1 MTKNPTSLNRRQALA
16 GAGAAAGALA
26 IAGPALAALPKHD
39 RLAMLIERYYAEV
52 DVFNA
57 THHPTDAEINA
68 HSEETYDKT
77 VVEMTGVPA
86 TTAAGA
92 LAALAFIE
100 REKIDTDYPCEFDD
114 MIQSLLQAVRG
125 YIEHGVQS

>member
-1 MTKNPTSLNRRQALA
+1 MTNNPTSVNRRQALA

-26 IAGPALAALPKHD
+26 LTGPALAALPEHD
-39 RLAMLIERYYAEV
+39 RLAMLIDRYYAEV

-57 THHPTDAEINA
+57 TDHPTDAELDA
-68 HSEETYDKT
+68 LMEKTFMKT
-77 VVEMTGVPA
+77 VAEMTGVPA

-100 REKIDTDYPCEFDD
+100 REEFDLNCSYRFD
-114 MIQSLLQAVRG
+114 AMIQSLLKAVRG
-125 YIEHGVQS
+125 YIEHDLKA